1 MLRSGDL
8 FYIDYEDKVVNILK
22 DIQIEEVIRLELWI
36 FCNVCS
42 IFCDDILVIMVSYD
56 YK

>member
-22 DIQIEEVIRLELWI
+22 DIQIEDVIRLELWI

-42 IFCDDILVIMVSYD
+42 IFCGDILVIMVSYD